1 MKNILLIMT
10 GLFLFLTAC
19 PRGKAADTQPCWQTI
34 TAKEAYR
41 MMGELDNYILLDVR
55 TPAEFQETRIDGA
68 VLIPDYESKDRA
80 EVELPDK
87 NVFIFVYCRSGRRS
101 AQAAANLAALGYKNI
116 YDFGGI
122 ISWPYKTVSG

>member
-10 GLFLFLTAC
+10 GLLLFFTAC
-19 PRGKAADTQPCWQTI
+19 PRGKAAETQTI

-55 TPAEFQETRIDGA
+55 IPAEFQETRIDGA
-68 VLIPDYESKDRA
+68 VLIPDYEIKDRA
-80 EVELPDK
+80 ETELPDK
-87 NVFIFVYCRSGRRS
+87 NAVIFVYCRSGRRS
-101 AQAAANLAALGYKNI
+101 AQAAADLAALGYKNI

-122 ISWPYKTVSG
+122 INWPYKTVSG

>member
-1 MKNILLIMT
+1 MT
-10 GLFLFLTAC
+10 GLFLFFTAYPGC
-19 PRGKAADTQPCWQTI
+19 KAADAQPRWHTI

-55 TPAEFQETRIDGA
+55 TPAEFQEMRIDGA
-68 VLIPDYESKDRA
+68 VLIPDYEIKNRA

-87 NVFIFVYCRSGRRS
+87 NAVIFVYCRSGRRS
-101 AQAAANLAALGYKNI
+101 AQAAADLAALGYKNI

-122 ISWPYKTVSG
+122 INWPYKKASG